1 MTFGPRTITSPGLAD
16 GDVRSPSGPT
26 TRTSVKNIGVP
37 ADPALRTLSS
47 GRRSSTPG
55 EASVIP
61 KPCTKVSPRSW

>member
-1 MTFGPRTITSPGLAD
+1 MTFGPRTITSPG
-16 GDVRSPSGPT
+16 SPTAVSVPAGST

>member
-1 MTFGPRTITSPGLAD
+1 MTFGPRTSTSPGSPTAAS
-16 GDVRSPSGPT
+16 VPSGAT

-47 GRRSSTPG
+47 GRSSSTPG

-61 KPCTKVSPRSW
+61 KPCTNVSPRSW